1 MRCQPVRP
9 ALNAQVEPGSGGVKP
24 GRLLGWRDVLGRGIV
39 RQVRW
44 RPNYFRE
51 ICRVLDSPL
60 VPSGSP
66 MHLPGTES
74 ACLVGGSIVRNL
86 ITDSDSSPQAFE
98 CADCDLIY
106 PDECVKCKRTHRI
119 LKATDDPMASKELAR
134 WISGELRT
142 PEQGF
147 DALRDFVETQNIAR
161 FKALL
166 ETELLPHERKVLIQ
180 LLGEE
185 EARHAETNKAKRKRA

>member
-1 MRCQPVRP
+1 
-9 ALNAQVEPGSGGVKP
+9 
-24 GRLLGWRDVLGRGIV
+24 
-39 RQVRW
+39 
-44 RPNYFRE
+44 
-51 ICRVLDSPL
+51 L

-66 MHLPGTES
+66 MHLLGTES
-74 ACLVGGSIVRNL
+74 ARLVGGSIVRNPT
-86 ITDSDSSPQAFE
+86 TDSDSSPQVFA

-106 PDECVKCKRTHRI
+106 PDECAKCKRTHRI
-119 LKATDDPMASKELAR
+119 LKAADDPMASKELAR

-147 DALRDFVETQNIAR
+147 DALRDFVETQNIAH

-166 ETELLPHERKVLIQ
+166 ETEVHPYERRVLIQ

-185 EARHAETNKAKRKRA
+185 EARHAETSKAKRKQA